1 MISLPYAALAFATIG
16 SLLLAVYSAFQQN
29 MQGVIAGI
37 VIGGVAATT
46 FYTQQGSDII
56 QGSSG
61 LQILFPISLALL
73 AVGAGVIF
81 FKGIPL

>member
-46 FYTQQGSDII
+46 LYTQQGSDMI

-81 FKGIPL
+81 FKGISL